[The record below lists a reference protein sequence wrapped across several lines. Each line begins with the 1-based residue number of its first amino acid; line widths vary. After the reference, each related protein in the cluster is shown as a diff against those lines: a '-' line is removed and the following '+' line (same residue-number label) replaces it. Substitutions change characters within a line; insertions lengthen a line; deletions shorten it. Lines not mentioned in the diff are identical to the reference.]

1 MEGFPNV
8 QFCAA
13 LESCSVLLLGAFYKV
28 SLNFICLTCYMH
40 YFTTEP
46 GLRFGIKEKV
56 QV

>member
-13 LESCSVLLLGAFYKV
+13 SEPCSVLLLGAFYKV
-28 SLNFICLTCYMH
+28 SLNFVCLTCYMH